1 MTTTNGVAANG
12 KSYTVPLFINGKE
25 TTTDTTF
32 DVTGPREEKTVWSCS
47 SASKGEATS
56 AADTA
61 HAAFKKW
68 SRTNPADRRD
78 IFLKTAA
85 NMSERSDELAGYMM
99 EETGATK
106 EWAGFN
112 LTVAIEML
120 RDIAGRI
127 AVAVEGVVPW
137 PADAGTSAM
146 VTKEPYGVVLGIAP
160 WNAPYILGTRSI
172 AYPIAAGNTAIL
184 KGSELSP
191 RVFWA
196 IGSCFE
202 KGGLPAGV
210 LNVIFHQPKDAAEIT
225 TALIS
230 HPNVR
235 KINFTGSTPVGSI
248 IAQTAAKHIK
258 PVLLELGGK
267 APAIVCAD
275 ADLKKSAFQ
284 CVLGAF
290 FHAGQI
296 CMSTERIIV
305 HESIKEEFAKE
316 LSAAVEQV
324 FGKGDAN
331 EAPVMVA
338 AAGREKTKKLVDS
351 AFAVSS
357 TVCSTKLTSR

>member
-1 MTTTNGVAANG
+1 MTTTNGDAANG

-25 TTTDTTF
+25 TTTHTTF
-32 DVTGPREEKTVWSCS
+32 DVTGPSNEKTVWSCS

-56 AADTA
+56 AVDTA

-68 SRTNPADRRD
+68 SRTSPADRRD

-85 NMSERSDELAGYMM
+85 NMAERTDELAGYMM

-106 EWAGFN
+106 DWAGFN
-112 LTVAIEML
+112 LTVTIEML

-202 KGGLPAGV
+202 QGGLPAGV
-210 LNVIFHQPKDAAEIT
+210 LNVIFHQAKDAAEIT
-225 TALIS
+225 TALIALS
-230 HPNVR
+230 L
-235 KINFTGSTPVGSI
+235 I
-248 IAQTAAKHIK
+248 HI
-258 PVLLELGGK
+258 
-267 APAIVCAD
+267 
-275 ADLKKSAFQ
+275 
-284 CVLGAF
+284 
-290 FHAGQI
+290 
-296 CMSTERIIV
+296 
-305 HESIKEEFAKE
+305 
-316 LSAAVEQV
+316 
-324 FGKGDAN
+324 
-331 EAPVMVA
+331 
-338 AAGREKTKKLVDS
+338 
-351 AFAVSS
+351 
-357 TVCSTKLTSR
+357 